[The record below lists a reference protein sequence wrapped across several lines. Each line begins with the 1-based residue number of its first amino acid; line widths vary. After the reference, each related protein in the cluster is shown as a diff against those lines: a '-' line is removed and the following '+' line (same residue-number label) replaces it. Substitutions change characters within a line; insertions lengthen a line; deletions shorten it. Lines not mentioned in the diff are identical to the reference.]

1 MQKLKYTG
9 LGTSAALADVLAA
22 GGVSN
27 TQTATGSSS
36 QANSFAIVQD
46 VTVFTSAGSNSGA
59 RLPGGTGAVYTPAP
73 GDVFFIGNQDANTM
87 LIFPPTGGALNNGT
101 VNTGSISLTTHKWA
115 LCISIDGTNYGVIVG
130 A

>member
-1 MQKLKYTG
+1 MTQVARLTG
-9 LGTSAALADVLAA
+9 LGMQGQLASNVIGSL
-22 GGVSN
+22 SN

-36 QANSFAIVQD
+36 QANSFAIVAD
-46 VTVFTSAGSNSGA
+46 ITIFTSAASNSGA

-73 GDVFFIGNQDANTM
+73 GDSFVIANQDANTM

-101 VNTGSISLTTHKWA
+101 VNTGSVSLTTHKSA
-115 LCISIDGTNYGVIVG
+115 LCISIDGTNYIVIVS